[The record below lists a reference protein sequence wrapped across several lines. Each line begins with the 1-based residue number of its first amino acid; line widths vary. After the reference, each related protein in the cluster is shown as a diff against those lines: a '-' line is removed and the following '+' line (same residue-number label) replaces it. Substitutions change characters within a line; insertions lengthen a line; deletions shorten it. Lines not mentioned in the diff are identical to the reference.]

1 MLHTNI
7 VCQVAESMIKW
18 LSCFRVVVIKPLPNQ
33 VVEDID
39 AEPDGVAE
47 EQDLEISALLV
58 PGEPCCKT
66 KTGQ

>member
-1 MLHTNI
+1 M
-7 VCQVAESMIKW
+7 
-18 LSCFRVVVIKPLPNQ
+18 IKPLPNQ

-39 AEPDGVAE
+39 AEPDGVAA

-58 PGEPCCKT
+58 PGEPCCKNK